1 MKKALTFVVA
11 LAMLLSLCVVG
22 TFAEGENA
30 FVLTRVANVEDDA
43 LINVEIAVQ
52 TAGLVALAGQIN
64 FDKDAVEFVS
74 FTAAKDFTT
83 VVGPQSADAANE
95 MGAVAFSADASTADA
110 DLTGLVKIGTA
121 VFVLKADAAEV
132 TFSGKADSAC
142 DKNLNDV
149 AVDEL
154 AATAIDAAPMHD
166 WADATCTA
174 PKTCHVCGA
183 AVGEALG
190 HTPGAEA
197 TCTAAQVCTVCNAE
211 LASQLAHDF
220 KDGKCTV
227 CGAADPDFVAPGNPD
242 GPKPDD
248 TQKPDDPQNPVGDPG
263 QKGEESVTGSVDIGT
278 KPVVNQVLED
288 VKVEIAEN
296 VFPEDTKLVVEKIVA
311 GERYE
316 AVQKVFEKTFE
327 KAPEKISK
335 FVPYDISAIKNNVK
349 VQPNGEVTVTFDIPE
364 NFDPART
371 AVYYISDDGK
381 VEKIA
386 STVDAASRK
395 ITATLTHFSTYVVAE
410 TETAK
415 KEVPDTSSADGLAFA
430 GLLSVLAAA
439 AVVMK
444 KKF

>member
-95 MGAVAFSADASTADA
+95 MGAVAFSADASTAENNLA
-110 DLTGLVKIGTA
+110 GLVKIGTA
-121 VFVLKADAAEV
+121 VFKLKADAAEV

-142 DKNLNDV
+142 DKDLNDV
-149 AVDEL
+149 VVDEL

-174 PKTCHVCGA
+174 PKTCKLCGA
-183 AVGEALG
+183 TEGEANG
-190 HTPGAEA
+190 HDFADA
-197 TCTAAQVCTVCNAE
+197 TCTAPKTCKVCGATEGEA
-211 LASQLAHDF
+211 AAHDF

-227 CGAADPDFVAPGNPD
+227 CGAADPNYVAP
-242 GPKPDD
+242 KPED
-248 TQKPDDPQNPVGDPG
+248 QKPAEDQ
-263 QKGEESVTGSVDIGT
+263 
-278 KPVVNQVLED
+278 KPVDNQ
-288 VKVEIAEN
+288 KPAE
-296 VFPEDTKLVVEKIVA
+296 K
-311 GERYE
+311 
-316 AVQKVFEKTFE
+316 
-327 KAPEKISK
+327 
-335 FVPYDISAIKNNVK
+335 
-349 VQPNGEVTVTFDIPE
+349 
-364 NFDPART
+364 PA
-371 AVYYISDDGK
+371 DK
-381 VEKIA
+381 P
-386 STVDAASRK
+386 VDAD
-395 ITATLTHFSTYVVAE
+395 
-410 TETAK
+410 K
-415 KEVPDTSSADGLAFA
+415 KNPNTSAADVFAFA
-430 GLLSVLAAA
+430 GLASVLAAA
-439 AVVMK
+439 AVVAK

>member
-95 MGAVAFSADASTADA
+95 MGAVAFSADASTAENNLA
-110 DLTGLVKIGTA
+110 GLVKIGTA
-121 VFVLKADAAEV
+121 VFKLKADAAEV

-142 DKNLNDV
+142 DKDLNDV
-149 AVDEL
+149 VVDEL

-174 PKTCHVCGA
+174 PKTCKLCGA
-183 AVGEALG
+183 TEGEANG
-190 HTPGAEA
+190 HDFADA
-197 TCTAAQVCTVCNAE
+197 TCTAPKTCKVCGATEGEA
-211 LASQLAHDF
+211 AAHDF

-227 CGAADPDFVAPGNPD
+227 CGAADPNYVAP
-242 GPKPDD
+242 KPED
-248 TQKPDDPQNPVGDPG
+248 QKPA
-263 QKGEESVTGSVDIGT
+263 
-278 KPVVNQVLED
+278 ED
-288 VKVEIAEN
+288 
-296 VFPEDTKLVVEKIVA
+296 
-311 GERYE
+311 
-316 AVQKVFEKTFE
+316 Q
-327 KAPEKISK
+327 
-335 FVPYDISAIKNNVK
+335 
-349 VQPNGEVTVTFDIPE
+349 
-364 NFDPART
+364 
-371 AVYYISDDGK
+371 
-381 VEKIA
+381 
-386 STVDAASRK
+386 
-395 ITATLTHFSTYVVAE
+395 
-410 TETAK
+410 
-415 KEVPDTSSADGLAFA
+415 
-430 GLLSVLAAA
+430 
-439 AVVMK
+439 